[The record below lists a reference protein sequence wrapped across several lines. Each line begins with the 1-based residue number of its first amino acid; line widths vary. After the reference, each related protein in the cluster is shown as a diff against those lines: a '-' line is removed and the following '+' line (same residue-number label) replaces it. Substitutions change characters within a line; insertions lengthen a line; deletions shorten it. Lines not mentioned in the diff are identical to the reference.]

1 MGHART
7 LVEDLVRFRG
17 LDVVVIIIVKHKW
30 AGRSGQDH
38 GGRGRPKGGRGST
51 CLLVVVVRRR
61 LDKDVFLVIGGQECA
76 QGSERDEPTKWP
88 DMVGH
93 GS

>member
-1 MGHART
+1 MGQART
-7 LVEDLVRFRG
+7 LIEDLVRFRG

-30 AGRSGQDH
+30 TGRSGQDH
-38 GGRGRPKGGRGST
+38 GSRGRPKGGRGST

-76 QGSERDEPTKWP
+76 QGSERDEPTK
-88 DMVGH
+88 
-93 GS
+93 